1 MRRIC
6 RQRGFT
12 LAEIIVVIALL
23 AILGTGALIGLKRSR
38 DNTALRKTVQNL
50 SAIDLAKQTWQR
62 FHPNDT
68 WPANELDRWS
78 AVAQHLNLTG
88 AAVETP
94 AGSGYY
100 YWAGFTPEGYAYH
113 IGSLA
118 EPAGGQCNGTQITR
132 PLD

>member
-12 LAEIIVVIALL
+12 LAEIIVVVALL
-23 AILGTGALIGLKRSR
+23 AILGTGALVGLKRSR

-88 AAVETP
+88 TAVETP

-100 YWAGFTPEGYAYH
+100 YWAVH
-113 IGSLA
+113 
-118 EPAGGQCNGTQITR
+118 AGGLCVPHRIACGTSRR
-132 PLD
+132 PV

>member
-12 LAEIIVVIALL
+12 LAEIIVVVALL
-23 AILGTGALIGLKRSR
+23 AILGTGALVGLKRSR

-68 WPANELDRWS
+68 WPANELDRWN

-94 AGSGYY
+94 PGSGYY
-100 YWAGFTPEGYAYH
+100 YWDGFTPGGFAYR

-118 EPAGGQCNGTQITR
+118 EPAGGRCNGIQVTR

>member
-1 MRRIC
+1 MRQNC
-6 RQRGFT
+6 CQRGFT
-12 LAEIIVVIALL
+12 LAEIIVVVALL

-62 FHPNDT
+62 FHPLGT
-68 WPANELDRWS
+68 WPTNEADRWS
-78 AVAQHLNLTG
+78 AVAEHLNLTG
-88 AAVETP
+88 AAVEMP
-94 AGSGYY
+94 AGSGYCS
-100 YWAGFTPEGYAYH
+100 WDGFTPEGYAYR

>member
-12 LAEIIVVIALL
+12 LAEIIVVVALL
-23 AILGTGALIGLKRSR
+23 AILGTGALVGLKRSR

-68 WPANELDRWS
+68 WPANELDRWN

-94 AGSGYY
+94 PGSGYY
-100 YWAGFTPEGYAYH
+100 YWDGFTPGGFAYR

-118 EPAGGQCNGTQITR
+118 EPAGGQCNGIQITR